1 MRRRLLCEG
10 RKGARPPNPRAAQ
23 GDVREM
29 QAPSGRS
36 AAGRVRRPA
45 SGVPARC
52 AALTAEN
59 KETVNSPEMS
69 LEEEGADQVAKVFF
83 NAKGLIILGL
93 SE

>member
-1 MRRRLLCEG
+1 
-10 RKGARPPNPRAAQ
+10 
-23 GDVREM
+23 M
-29 QAPSGRS
+29 QAPSGGS
-36 AAGRVRRPA
+36 TAGRVRRPA
-45 SGVPARC
+45 SGVPPPHC

-83 NAKGLIILGL
+83 SAKGLIILGL